1 MDRTLAGGEPMRT
14 LSSLIGREI
23 VTDEG
28 RRLGDCHDV
37 RAELSSSS
45 LRVTGLVVGTRGWLE
60 HYGIGAQASASPERV
75 KDRDTV
81 PWNAIVR
88 IESDRIVVRD
98 EAAPA

>member
-1 MDRTLAGGEPMRT
+1 VRT

-23 VTDEG
+23 VTDAG

-37 RAELSSSS
+37 RAELGPSS

-60 HYGIGAQASASPERV
+60 HFGVGAQASASPERV

-81 PWNAIVR
+81 PWDAVVR
-88 IESDRIVVRD
+88 IEGKRIIVRD
-98 EAAPA
+98 DAAPK